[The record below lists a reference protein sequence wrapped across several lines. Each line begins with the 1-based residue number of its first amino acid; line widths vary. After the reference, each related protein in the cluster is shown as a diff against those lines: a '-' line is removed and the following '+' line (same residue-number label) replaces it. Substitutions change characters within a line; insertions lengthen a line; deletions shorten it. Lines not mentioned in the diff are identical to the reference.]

1 MYHYG
6 ICLKR
11 QSKLPYLNKLASDL
25 MRCNEHHPD
34 AWCVQALYWD
44 AVGDKEKAMRAA
56 LRAIQLDPD
65 HCGALQLRGQLT
77 MGSNNAEALNL
88 FREAYRIDKDLITY
102 EGLVNTYILMK
113 SHMEAL
119 ELAREAKRLMPDSA
133 HALAIYG
140 MAVYYLGD
148 NGLKEALS
156 VLQEALRMDP
166 GCVEAAT
173 HLVTIYEAKGQ
184 HQEALEILDQ
194 QIDYQAVDKVYEK
207 KAEIYTSLE
216 QWEQALASYRNAL
229 SANPLNAKAKLGMA
243 QVEKILSGGD
253 EDEEDE
259 AEASD
264 HDERDMEAMD
274 ADPDQHGSVRG
285 NMDASVQMGDSEYVD
300 DFDHTPPPDSFI
312 QSQLLEGDE
321 TFDRTPP
328 PPPQQQR
335 PPPTPQLPPRR
346 IAPGTAVGSI
356 ISGSLAG
363 PRLGSPTPGHRQAPG
378 RLPNVSNVSRYE
390 QEFNEHQETREEM
403 DE

>member
-1 MYHYG
+1 
-6 ICLKR
+6 
-11 QSKLPYLNKLASDL
+11 
-25 MRCNEHHPD
+25 
-34 AWCVQALYWD
+34 
-44 AVGDKEKAMRAA
+44 
-56 LRAIQLDPD
+56 
-65 HCGALQLRGQLT
+65 